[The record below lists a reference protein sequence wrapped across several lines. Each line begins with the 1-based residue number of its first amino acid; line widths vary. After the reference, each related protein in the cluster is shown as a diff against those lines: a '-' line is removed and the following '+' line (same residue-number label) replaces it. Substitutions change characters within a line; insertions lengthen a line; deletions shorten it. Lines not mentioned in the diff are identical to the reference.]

1 MTAKTLSKVRQLLR
15 VRYYSQL
22 NSTIM
27 YENIIVAIDTY
38 SHGLRG
44 RKYENNLD
52 AIKDGGY
59 SVFDDARIRRCF
71 NFGNGSMDDFRR
83 FVSHNKMKIIPT
95 ETFFSIVDSLPDSQS
110 HYNYIKDTLRY

>member
-22 NSTIM
+22 ILAIM

-95 ETFFSIVDSLPDSQS
+95 ETFFGIVDSLHDAQS
-110 HYNYIKDTLRY
+110 HYSYIKDILGY

>member
-22 NSTIM
+22 ILAIM

-59 SVFDDARIRRCF
+59 SVWDDARIKKTF
-71 NFGNGSMDDFRR
+71 NFGNGSMDDLKR
-83 FVSHNKMKIIPT
+83 FIKDNKMKIIPT
-95 ETFFSIVDSLPDSQS
+95 ETFFSIVDST
-110 HYNYIKDTLRY
+110 NFT